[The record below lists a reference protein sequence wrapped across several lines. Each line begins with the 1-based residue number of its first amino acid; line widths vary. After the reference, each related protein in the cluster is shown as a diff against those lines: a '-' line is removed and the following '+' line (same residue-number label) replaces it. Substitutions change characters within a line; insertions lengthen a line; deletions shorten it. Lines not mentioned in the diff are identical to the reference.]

1 MATPNPNLIYRTD
14 QSGSLTYEQLD
25 GNFAYLSQSIANIV
39 GTTTESV
46 TIGSLLTIDPVS
58 QSTTIFGSVTVSGSN
73 TFNNV
78 GPMTSGVGSVATN
91 NSFAHGYQ
99 TKATNQYSHTEGYQ
113 TSASGIASHA
123 EGVGTRASGFGSHAE
138 GYLTIASGQYSSTQ
152 GNQPLASSDYSHAEG
167 QWTTS
172 SGDWSHAEGQLTRAT
187 NDGSH
192 AEGYLTIA
200 NKEYAHT
207 EGLRTLANGYASHA
221 EGQLT
226 TASSDFSHAEGYG
239 TITTASFQHAQG
251 VWNLGSPVTGAL
263 IVGNGSSNTNR
274 RNLLF
279 AGGNNVEVTGS
290 FFVKTLPT
298 SSQTSVVTYNTSS
311 GQFFST
317 PISSI
322 PFTTLSSSYAQTASY
337 ASTGGNQ
344 NLQSVTNNGAS
355 TSASI
360 SITDGSTLLVFAG
373 NEQGTVAGG
382 NITVEDASTGIYT
395 QLKSTEINL
404 KTSDTNLIESA
415 LKNDNVTNN
424 GVVLQ
429 FPNKT
434 TGDYTIATTTDL
446 ITSSISGPSGSLL
459 PVSGGIELTGNT
471 RVFITASNNITIE
484 AGNSIGLVGST
495 VSINNVSAGDS
506 LLRLPVRTTTPGSP
520 VEGSIMASGSA
531 GSSKLYYYNG
541 TTWVDL
547 TA

>member
-46 TIGSLLTIDPVS
+46 TIGSLLTVDPVS
-58 QSTTIFGSVTVSGSN
+58 QSTTILGSVTVSGSN

-78 GPMTSGVGSVATN
+78 GPMTSGVSCSATSD
-91 NSFAHGYQ
+91 SFAHGYQ
-99 TKATNQYSHTEGYQ
+99 TRATGQSHAEGMLTTSSGGWSHAEGNRTKSIGNYSHTEGSN
-113 TSASGIASHA
+113 TSASGLFAHA
-123 EGVGTRASGFGSHAE
+123 EGAGTNAVGQGSHAE
-138 GYLTIASGQYSSTQ
+138 GAGAISSGS
-152 GNQPLASSDYSHAEG
+152 YSHAEG
-167 QWTTS
+167 SQTT
-172 SGDWSHAEGQLTRAT
+172 A
-187 NDGSH
+187 
-192 AEGYLTIA
+192 I
-200 NKEYAHT
+200 
-207 EGLRTLANGYASHA
+207 GYASHA
-221 EGQLT
+221 EGEIT
-226 TASSDFSHAEGYG
+226 TARGNHSHSEGYG
-239 TITTASFQHAQG
+239 TVTTASYQHAQG
-251 VWNLGSPVTGAL
+251 VWNIASSVTGAL
-263 IVGNGSSNTNR
+263 IVGNGTMNTNR